1 MHKPELWGYVQF
13 SDKKGQAVVIGAD
26 AEDDETEGFIPD
38 PSWPL
43 RCFLMQGYKL
53 QRELWEREGR
63 FSSDAGE
70 LGLDLPS
77 LDHAVDPSVQCT
89 ESSFQILAT
98 LPRAIEE
105 KEDVE
110 ERVRRFSVNEEGRI
124 KQRWIADKI

>member
-1 MHKPELWGYVQF
+1 MVLFNAYDDWLRSISRAICRLLCRALWQLCL
-13 SDKKGQAVVIGAD
+13 SSTRWQLLLLA
-26 AEDDETEGFIPD
+26 
-38 PSWPL
+38 L
-43 RCFLMQGYKL
+43 H
-53 QRELWEREGR
+53 ELWEREGR

-110 ERVRRFSVNEEGRI
+110 GRVRRFSVNEEGRI